1 MSCFFPEDPDKK
13 ATSLFRTQLLTPNPG
28 GSKAGLGGMNYPDE
42 HRVNI
47 VQKEPR
53 VSLYRK
59 LGIFCVG
66 FIFADAKFREAKTL
80 EKWGNDSCHLLM

>member
-1 MSCFFPEDPDKK
+1 MFFPEDPDKK

-53 VSLYRK
+53 VSFCCKFRK
-59 LGIFCVG
+59 LYESFNFVKLRRCEV
-66 FIFADAKFREAKTL
+66 L
-80 EKWGNDSCHLLM
+80 QN

>member
-1 MSCFFPEDPDKK
+1 MFFPEDPDKK

-53 VSLYRK
+53 VSLCCKFGNFPESFNFAK
-59 LGIFCVG
+59 LP
-66 FIFADAKFREAKTL
+66 ETKTL
-80 EKWGNDSCHLLM
+80 AKWGNHCHLLM